1 MQTDVINDKK
11 AELGFGQKVSWA
23 IGGMADT
30 LMSNVLFSLA
40 IPIYCIGMG
49 VDPFMIGIALAL
61 PRLWDA
67 VTDPVMGNISDNTR
81 SRFGRRKP
89 YIVCGTIVAALLFCW
104 IWNPPSFLNEMGL
117 FIFFTVVSISFFTAY
132 TVFAVP
138 WNALGFELT
147 TDYNERT
154 KVMAYKGFLASLACA
169 VILPWPYKLSLM
181 PMFGNGNE
189 VEGIKIVGL
198 IFAAVMLSLGIIP
211 GIFCKEVAKE
221 SAQKQKKIKLLAAIK
236 ETSRNRPFLLLSCTI
251 MCVITGIYLVMPL
264 GSYLMIYYLFDGV
277 KSDAATLMGL
287 GQTVYNGIGLAIMP
301 AIVWASKKFGKR
313 NTLLV
318 GLSLVVL
325 AYPLTLITYN
335 KDYPYLVLLGSFL
348 TCPGLSCVWVLT
360 SSMLADVCD
369 LDELKTGLRRE
380 GMYGGIFT
388 WVFKLGLTVSM
399 SVSGLVVRYSGFD
412 QALSALENADAL
424 WFMRLCNAFV
434 PTVFMLTALVCTF
447 YFPLTRNRMK
457 EVREQLDSRKNAF

>member
-1 MQTDVINDKK
+1 MDNISEVKQP
-11 AELGFGQKVSWA
+11 LSFGQKVAWS

-49 VDPFMIGIALAL
+49 VDPFLIGIALAL

-89 YIVCGTIVAALLFCW
+89 YIICGTIVASILFCL
-104 IWNPPSFLNEMGL
+104 IWNPPGFLNEIGL

-169 VILPWPYKLSLM
+169 LILPLPYKLSLL
-181 PMFGNGNE
+181 PVFGNDE

-198 IFAAVMLSLGIIP
+198 MFAAVMLVLGIIP

-221 SAQKQKKIKLLAAIK
+221 NTQKQEKIKLLTAIK
-236 ETSRNRPFLLLSCTI
+236 ETSQNRPFLLICGVI
-251 MCVITGIYLVMPL
+251 ICVITGVYLLMPL
-264 GSYLMIYYLFDGV
+264 GSYLMIYYLYDGV
-277 KSDAATLMGL
+277 KSDAATLMML
-287 GQTVYNGIGLAIMP
+287 GQFVYNGLGLAIMP

-313 NTLLV
+313 ITLMV

-335 KDYPYLVLLGSFL
+335 KDYPYLVLVGSFL

-388 WVFKLGLTVSM
+388 WVFKLGLTVAM
-399 SVSGLVVRYSGFD
+399 AVSGLVVRYSGFD
-412 QALSALENADAL
+412 QDLSPLENSDAL
-424 WFMRLCNAFV
+424 WFMRLCNAAV
-434 PTVFMLTALVCTF
+434 PTMFMLTALICAF
-447 YFPLTRNRMK
+447 YYPLTRAKMK
-457 EVREQLDSRKNAF
+457 EVREQLDSRKKE